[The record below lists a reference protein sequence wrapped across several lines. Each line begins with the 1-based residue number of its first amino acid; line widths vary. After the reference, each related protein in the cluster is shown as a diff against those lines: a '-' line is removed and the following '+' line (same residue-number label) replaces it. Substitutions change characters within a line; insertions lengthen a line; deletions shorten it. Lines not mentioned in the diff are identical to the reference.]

1 MEGIREKLLE
11 IENGD
16 QRRKNIFV
24 GQLINLYFNQI
35 EEEPESFKDTV
46 KKALQCHIDFEEMV
60 EEAIQKEQDKL
71 QKGKHKVVNGNK
83 Q

>member
-35 EEEPESFKDTV
+35 EEEPESFKTQL
-46 KKALQCHIDFEEMV
+46 KKHYNAT
-60 EEAIQKEQDKL
+60 
-71 QKGKHKVVNGNK
+71 
-83 Q
+83 